1 MARSRRSVVLR
12 CPAIEDLLA
21 IPEFRRRAVGAIL
34 YILETSN
41 GKDAKEVS
49 GRSEQN
55 EQVAERHDDLWT
67 QGEIAK
73 GELADYRKKSATDLI
88 GGADGEAI
96 ASELAKR
103 DAKVGMYAGA
113 LAELDGQ
120 LTAQQSVADDAERAW
135 SAELNAEAARKVR
148 AAAVKMIKTMATM
161 QVELY
166 KAAKLQ
172 LTTGRVIVDFDAAA
186 TDLEKAQAVLETDAK
201 IRERSKTPNAARIG
215 GW

>member
-1 MARSRRSVVLR
+1 M
-12 CPAIEDLLA
+12 
-21 IPEFRRRAVGAIL
+21 
-34 YILETSN
+34 
-41 GKDAKEVS
+41 GKTQKKYQEEASKMS
-49 GRSEQN
+49 KLQ
-55 EQVAERHDDLWT
+55 ERHDDLWT

-135 SAELNAEAARKVR
+135 SAEVDAETAQKVR
-148 AAAVKMIKTMATM
+148 AAAVKLIKRLAAM
-161 QVELY
+161 QIDLE
-166 KAAKLQ
+166 KTAKLQ
-172 LTTGRVIVDFDAAA
+172 RTTGRVIVNFDAVA
-186 TDLEKAQAVLETDAK
+186 TELEKAQSALERDAK
-201 IRERSKTPNAARIG
+201 IAELSKVPNAARRG
-215 GW
+215 GWLDDKRTITTLGSAVRDWAREQAR